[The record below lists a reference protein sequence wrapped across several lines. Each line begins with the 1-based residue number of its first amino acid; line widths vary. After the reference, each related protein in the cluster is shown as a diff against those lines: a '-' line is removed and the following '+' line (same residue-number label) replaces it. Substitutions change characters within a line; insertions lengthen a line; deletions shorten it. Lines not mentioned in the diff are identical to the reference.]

1 LLLLGDIEEPPRRLS
16 VRLSHDTI
24 LQVCRCFV

>member
-1 LLLLGDIEEPPRRLS
+1 LLGEIEEPPRRLS

-24 LQVCRCFV
+24 LQLSCCFVA